1 MKKVNDFLK
10 LLRAA
15 IGKFIDDD
23 GLKLSASLSFYAIFS
38 LAPLVMIVMA
48 VTGMFLGAEAAEGKI
63 YEQINGVVG
72 NSAAVQIQEII
83 RNIQT
88 TRYTLSGAII
98 GGIILFVG
106 VTGVF
111 VEMQQSL
118 NCVWSVKT
126 KPRREWIKFL
136 LNRLLSFSLIVSFA
150 FILLVSL
157 VVDALTKFLR
167 DGMGKALASTS
178 VNIFVFGNL
187 IIIFLTIAGL
197 CACIYKLLP
206 DAKIKWRDSFIG
218 AFLTALLFMVGKS
231 VIGFYVSQS
240 EVGLAYGAAG
250 AVIILLLWVYYSSII
265 FFFGAEFTCVF
276 AIQYGGGVKA
286 DESSIFFVKQE
297 VKEIGL
303 IPLPE

>member
-23 GLKLSASLSFYAIFS
+23 GLKFSASLSFYAIFS

-48 VTGMFLGAEAAEGKI
+48 VTGIFLGAEAAEGKI

-83 RNIQT
+83 GNIQA

-118 NCVWSVKT
+118 NDVWSVKT
-126 KPRREWIKFL
+126 KPKREWIKFL

-157 VVDALTKFLR
+157 VVDALTKLLR
-167 DGMGKALASTS
+167 DGIGKALASTS

-187 IIIFLTIAGL
+187 IIIFLTIACL

-240 EVGLAYGAAG
+240 EVGLAFGAAG

-276 AIQYGGGVKA
+276 ALHYGGGVKA
-286 DESSIFFVKQE
+286 DETSVFIVKQE

-303 IPLPE
+303 ATLPE